1 MGVGPAHISVHGGGG
16 GVRCTSQAGVEGSK
30 PESEGPG
37 GLVAT
42 TAAQTPAPFLD
53 SAAQAGRHA
62 DRQESG
68 LELRNGSTSVIQR
81 FL

>member
-16 GVRCTSQAGVEGSK
+16 GDGCTSQAGVEGSK
-30 PESEGPG
+30 PEAEGPI

-42 TAAQTPAPFLD
+42 TAAQSPASFSD

-68 LELRNGSTSVIQR
+68 LELESAQ
-81 FL
+81 LQ